1 VFRLIARRVVM
12 MPLLLLGIV
21 TIAFFLSHMMQA
33 NPLSAVLS
41 ERQMMNPEVVAAAKA
56 RWGLDKTLLDQYQ
69 IYVRN
74 LLGGDMGI
82 SFRTNRGVLLDI
94 RDRLPATL
102 ELVIAAMLIGT
113 TGGIVLG
120 VFAAHQRD
128 GALDHVVRFCALIG
142 SSIPVFWCGLILLY
156 VFAVQLGW
164 LPGPGRLDP
173 RGEPPPAHTGFYT
186 IDALL
191 AGDWNS
197 FRDALAHLVLPALAL
212 AWSIMGII
220 LRLVR
225 GSMLEVLGQDFILM
239 ARAKGASESRVLVNH
254 ALRNALLPTLTVIG
268 FTFAYLITGAVL
280 VETIFAWPGIG
291 SYAVDSVRVLDF
303 PAIIGVTIVGGLGFL
318 LANLATDISYI
329 LADPKIRLR

>member
-1 VFRLIARRVVM
+1 MLRLIARRVVM

-56 RWGLDKTLLDQYQ
+56 RWGLDKTLLDQFQ

-113 TGGIVLG
+113 TGGIGLG

-128 GALDHVVRFCALIG
+128 GALDHVARFFALIG
-142 SSIPVFWCGLILLY
+142 SSIPVFWCGLIFLY
-156 VFAVQLGW
+156 VFSVQLGW

-186 IDALL
+186 
-191 AGDWNS
+191 
-197 FRDALAHLVLPALAL
+197 
-212 AWSIMGII
+212 
-220 LRLVR
+220 
-225 GSMLEVLGQDFILM
+225 
-239 ARAKGASESRVLVNH
+239 
-254 ALRNALLPTLTVIG
+254 
-268 FTFAYLITGAVL
+268 
-280 VETIFAWPGIG
+280 
-291 SYAVDSVRVLDF
+291 
-303 PAIIGVTIVGGLGFL
+303 
-318 LANLATDISYI
+318 
-329 LADPKIRLR
+329 